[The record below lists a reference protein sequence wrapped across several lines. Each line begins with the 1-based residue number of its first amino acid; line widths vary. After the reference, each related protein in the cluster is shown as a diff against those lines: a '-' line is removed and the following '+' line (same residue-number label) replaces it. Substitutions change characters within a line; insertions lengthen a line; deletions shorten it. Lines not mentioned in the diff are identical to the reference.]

1 MTGATGG
8 WSDRN
13 SERGADLGGSK
24 ARELRES
31 YLSDIPRINS
41 ESRNSS
47 SMKNSMKLTV
57 VERNTLIE
65 LAHLLNEGLGDIA
78 VTLAEPWLQDAQ
90 RNAPRMTALIRR
102 RAGLR
107 ALCNATRGL
116 SG

>member
-8 WSDRN
+8 GRGQS

-24 ARELRES
+24 ASELRES

-57 VERNTLIE
+57 VER
-65 LAHLLNEGLGDIA
+65 DIA
-78 VTLAEPWLQDAQ
+78 VMLAEPWLQDAP
-90 RNAPRMTALIRR
+90 RNAPQVTALVRH
-102 RAGLR
+102 RAGLH

-116 SG
+116 PG